1 MRGLGVA
8 KMLRIFSFGE
18 SGISLIEVVAALAI
32 LSAVAVAF
40 LSGLATTSKAN
51 IIDDEQA
58 TAESLARSQMEWL
71 KNVDYVYEA
80 TEYSPAPLPT
90 DADYISYSVITTA
103 EPLHNPDD
111 GIQKIA
117 VTVKR
122 VDKEIVIL
130 EDYKVDK

>member
-18 SGISLIEVVAALAI
+18 SGIGLIEVLVALAI
-32 LSAVAVAF
+32 LGAVAAAF

-51 IIDDEQA
+51 VIDDEQA

-71 KNVDYVYEA
+71 RNVDYVYEA

-90 DADYISYSVITTA
+90 DADYTNYSVETTA

-122 VDKEIVIL
+122 LDKEIVIL

>member
-18 SGISLIEVVAALAI
+18 SGIGLIEVVAALAI

-80 TEYSPAPLPT
+80 TGYSPAPLPT
-90 DADYISYSVITTA
+90 DGDYISYSVITTA

-117 VTVKR
+117 VIVKR

>member
-8 KMLRIFSFGE
+8 KMLRIFSFSE

-40 LSGLATTSKAN
+40 LSGLATTTKAN
-51 IIDDEQA
+51 VIDDEQA

-71 KNVDYVYEA
+71 RNVDYVYEA
-80 TEYSPAPLPT
+80 TEYSPAPLPA
-90 DADYISYSVITTA
+90 DGDYISYSVIATA

-111 GIQKIA
+111 GIQKIV

>member
-1 MRGLGVA
+1 MRVPGGAKILSMLG
-8 KMLRIFSFGE
+8 SSE
-18 SGISLIEVVAALAI
+18 WGIGLIEMLVALAI

-40 LSGLATTSKAN
+40 LSGLATASRAD

-71 KNVDYVYEA
+71 RDVDYVYDA

-90 DADYISYSVITTA
+90 DEDYINYSVITAA
-103 EPLHNPDD
+103 EPLHDPDD
-111 GIQKIA
+111 GIQKVT

-122 VDKEIVIL
+122 LDKEIVTL
-130 EDYKVDK
+130 EDYKVDR